1 MNRFHRERSLLTVLE
16 GEEGGGVSVEM
27 AGTPVS
33 PRGSPGRLLD
43 PRLGRG
49 MFAAQEQQSQSM
61 SRTVARVALS
71 DL

>member
-16 GEEGGGVSVEM
+16 GEEGGVSVEM